1 MRSPSCLWC
10 IRRGTLARLRL
21 LRLLGSRLRGND
33 PCGNVAGVVHRNQ
46 VSGRNLVSPTPYS
59 PRSFESLNGNLEVE
73 LGVKAFRHSY
83 DCLPDIALEKVFG

>member
-1 MRSPSCLWC
+1 
-10 IRRGTLARLRL
+10 
-21 LRLLGSRLRGND
+21 
-33 PCGNVAGVVHRNQ
+33 VVHRNQ